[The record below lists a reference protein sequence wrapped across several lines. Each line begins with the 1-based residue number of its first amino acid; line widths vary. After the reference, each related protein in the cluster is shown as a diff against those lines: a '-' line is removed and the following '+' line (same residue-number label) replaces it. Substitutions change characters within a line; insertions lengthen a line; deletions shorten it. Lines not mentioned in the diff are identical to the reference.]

1 MLIQIRKIH
10 KNFGPQV
17 IFDDVSATFAAGDRV
32 GVIGRNGSGK
42 TTLCKLILEEDEA
55 DAGEVIRSPRLRLS
69 YLEQRD
75 AYEPGETVLAFLMR
89 YTGKEDWRC
98 GKIAGRFQL
107 KNEIL
112 EAQIS
117 DLPGGFQTRVKL
129 AAMLLRD
136 PNFIILDEPTNYLD
150 LKTLILL
157 ERFLADFVGG
167 YLIVS
172 HDREFLKRTC
182 DQTLEAALGGLVRFA
197 GDVEAFLQYKAE
209 RRDQD
214 ERYNKNVEAKKK
226 HLKEFVARYRV
237 RAATAS
243 RAQSKLKQMEKLKT
257 IGIEH
262 AAATARIRL
271 PAVEAKKG
279 LALRCSGLEIGYPD
293 KVVARDIHFEI
304 ERGQHVAVLGDN
316 GQGKTT
322 FLRTIASALSPL
334 DGEFSWGHGLR
345 PGYYAQ
351 HVYASL
357 PSELDVHTY
366 LQQTAA
372 KDVLPQEILDMAG
385 SFLFRGD
392 EVRKPISVLSGG
404 ERARVCLAGL
414 LLSKKSV
421 LLLDEPTNH
430 LDFETVEALGNAL
443 RDFQGTLFFITHDR
457 TFVQLVGTSIIDVR
471 DGAVTLYPADY
482 EAYVYRTE
490 REVDEDLATKP
501 DSSKKTRR
509 GEGGSQGKPSE
520 HQLRKARRARLLG
533 LKKEVRKFE
542 ARLDRL
548 QKERDELNAYFLANP
563 VNYSVEKN
571 RRLNELAS
579 LIDKTESSWLEC
591 QDAVEALEGE
601 SEP

>member
-1 MLIQIRKIH
+1 MLIQLRNIH
-10 KNFGPQV
+10 KSFGPQV
-17 IFDDVSATFAAGDRV
+17 IFDDVSATFSAGDRL

-42 TTLCKLILEEDEA
+42 TTLCKLILDDEEA
-55 DAGEVIRSPRLRLS
+55 DAGQVVRSPRLRLS
-69 YLEQRD
+69 YLEQQD
-75 AYEPGETVLAFLMR
+75 PYEAGETVLAFLMR

-107 KNEIL
+107 KSEVL
-112 EAQIS
+112 ETQIS

-129 AAMLLRD
+129 AAMLLGD

-157 ERFLADFVGG
+157 ERFLADFSGG
-167 YLIVS
+167 YVIVS

-182 DQTLEAALGGLVRFA
+182 DQTLEAGLGRLVRFS
-197 GDVEAFLQYKAE
+197 GDVESFLQYKAE
-209 RRDQD
+209 RREQD

-226 HLKEFVARYRV
+226 HLQEFVARYRV
-237 RAATAS
+237 RSATAS
-243 RAQSKLKQMEKLKT
+243 RAQSKLKQIDRLKT

-262 AAATARIRL
+262 SAATARIRL
-271 PAVEAKKG
+271 PEVAEKKG
-279 LALRCSGLEIGYPD
+279 LALRCSGLAVGYPER
-293 KVVARDIHFEI
+293 VVARDIHFEI

-322 FLRTIASALSPL
+322 FLRTIASSLSPL
-334 DGEFSWGHGLR
+334 DGEFSWGHGLD

-357 PSELDVHTY
+357 PSELDVYTY
-366 LQQTAA
+366 LKQTAS
-372 KDVLPQEILDMAG
+372 KDVLHQEILDMAG

-392 EVRKPISVLSGG
+392 EVRKSISVLSGG

-443 RDFQGTLFFITHDR
+443 RKFRGTLFFITHDR
-457 TFVQLVGTSIIDVR
+457 TFVQLVGTSIVDVK

-482 EAYVYRTE
+482 GTYVYRTE
-490 REVDEDLATKP
+490 REVDEDPDTTPESPKKP
-501 DSSKKTRR
+501 RPGR
-509 GEGGSQGKPSE
+509 GPERGPSGN
-520 HQLRKARRARLLG
+520 QLRKERRARLLV
-533 LKKEVRKFE
+533 LKREVREFE
-542 ARLDRL
+542 TRLVRL
-548 QKERDELNAYFLANP
+548 QKERDEINAYFLENPMDYSAN
-563 VNYSVEKN
+563 KK
-571 RRLNELAS
+571 RRLNELAG
-579 LIDKTESSWLEC
+579 LIDEAESCWLER
-591 QDAVEALEGE
+591 QEALEGE
-601 SEP
+601 SEE